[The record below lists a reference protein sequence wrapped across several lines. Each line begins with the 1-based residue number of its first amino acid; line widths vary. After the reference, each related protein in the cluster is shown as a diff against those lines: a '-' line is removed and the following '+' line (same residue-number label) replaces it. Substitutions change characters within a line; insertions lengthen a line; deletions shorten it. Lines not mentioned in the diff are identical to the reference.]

1 MSSFCCGFLYSVGA
15 GIISRFFGEVSG
27 LIVRRQVLLFSC
39 NFRAGGINATQLPG
53 GRIWVSS
60 SGVNLGHPSNSG
72 LYSFRKDLMSGFLLS
87 QEYLC
92 LKSSIFLCECLMVFY
107 PRCAAL
113 CHGIQLQ

>member
-1 MSSFCCGFLYSVGA
+1 MSVKFLLWFFLVGI
-15 GIISRFFGEVSG
+15 GGDYITVFGGVG
-27 LIVRRQVLLFSC
+27 RGVALLQ
-39 NFRAGGINATQLPG
+39 REG
-53 GRIWVSS
+53 
-60 SGVNLGHPSNSG
+60 
-72 LYSFRKDLMSGFLLS
+72 GFLLS